1 MRTLLALLTA
11 LLVAAV
17 PVAQAAEKYDPYFI
31 DKRELKKQYKRIAL
45 APVEVAADLEMPE
58 SAKQLIEAEIT
69 KHLEKGDGVALRGE
83 LRQNHKRGYT
93 VIPSSVL
100 AGIRSTMIERVGGL
114 TDAATGDV
122 DMAKARAVSD
132 HSLRE
137 LWFKNDFDAVGTIRI
152 EVIQAPV
159 ENDRA
164 EWDGVKQK
172 VERKGRSLNYTA
184 SVAATSVTFAIQDV
198 TEQPLF
204 VNYGGLEVLMMRVKE
219 EFQPLDKSEYFKDEK
234 RIRKAAQLAVKPI

>member
-69 KHLEKGDGVALRGE
+69 KHLE
-83 LRQNHKRGYT
+83 KRGYT